1 MDLNF
6 RPLNAEEIEVRVG
19 SIGPKGVTLLLY
31 KDARVDMRLLDEVV
45 GPFNWKR
52 EHSRDNANC
61 TVSIWDEDKKEWV
74 SKEDTGTQSF
84 TEAEKGLASDSFK
97 RACFNWGIGRELYSS
112 PFTWV
117 ACPTQKKHD
126 GRGYELVERNQFAGC
141 YVKDIGYDDNRNIV
155 TLVIC
160 NKAGN
165 PIFSTHG
172 DAVPVS
178 TKESDDNIKEELKTR
193 IKQLAELKSMT
204 IEQIC
209 EKGRVDSLDDM
220 EVQRLKNVIDWLAGE

>member
-6 RPLNAEEIEVRVG
+6 RPLRADEIEVRVG

-31 KDARVDMRLLDEVV
+31 KDARVDMKLLDEVV

-52 EHSRDNANC
+52 EHSRENANC
-61 TVSIWDEDKKEWV
+61 TVSIYDDEKKEWV

-117 ACPTQKKHD
+117 ACPTRKKEMGH
-126 GRGYELVERNQFAGC
+126 GYELVERNQFAGC
-141 YVKDIGYDDNRNIV
+141 YVKEIGYDDSRNIV

-160 NKAGN
+160 NKSGD

-172 DAVPVS
+172 DSVPVS
-178 TKESDDNIKEELKTR
+178 TEESDENIKEELKTR
-193 IKQLAELKSMT
+193 IKQLAELKNMT
-204 IEQIC
+204 IDQIC
-209 EKGRVDSLDDM
+209 EKGKVDSLDDM